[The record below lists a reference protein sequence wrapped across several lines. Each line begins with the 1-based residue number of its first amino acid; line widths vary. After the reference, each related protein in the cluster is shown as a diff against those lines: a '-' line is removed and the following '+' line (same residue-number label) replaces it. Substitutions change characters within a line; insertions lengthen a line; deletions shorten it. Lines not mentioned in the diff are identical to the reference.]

1 MLDKNP
7 CPVHFKCV
15 CYIFVILQYLCG
27 EFVIINNI
35 FYKRICKK
43 GWGGGKEKNILSV
56 FAM

>member
-1 MLDKNP
+1 MQMVLS
-7 CPVHFKCV
+7 
-15 CYIFVILQYLCG
+15 YIFVLLQYLCD

-35 FYKRICKK
+35 FYKKICKK